1 MAKYVLSLCIL
12 LLVGCATYQG
22 LSRLSSL
29 ESTSEAYEK
38 AMRWGEYQLA
48 SSFIKTQ
55 GTDGESPNLKKLE
68 KIKITSY
75 KPTGRNTSEDKLQA
89 HQTVEI
95 KYYNTDYLIEKTLI
109 DKQLWEY
116 DAKQKAWY
124 LQSALPDFK

>member
-22 LSRLSSL
+22 LSRLGSL
-29 ESTSEAYEK
+29 ESTSKAYGK

-55 GTDGESPNLKKLE
+55 GTDGENPNLKELE
-68 KIKITSY
+68 MIKITSY
-75 KPTGRNTSEDKLQA
+75 KPTEQNTSEDKLQA

-95 KYYNTDYLIEKTLI
+95 KYYNTDCLIEKTLI

>member
-29 ESTSEAYEK
+29 ESTSKAYEK

-55 GTDGESPNLKKLE
+55 GTDGQSLDLKKLE
-68 KIKITSY
+68 NIKITSY
-75 KPTGRNTSEDKLQA
+75 KSIEKNTPEDKLQA

-116 DAKQKAWY
+116 DEEQKAWY

>member
-1 MAKYVLSLCIL
+1 MAKYVLSLCVL
-12 LLVGCATYQG
+12 LLVGCTTFQG

-55 GTDGESPNLKKLE
+55 ETDGESPNLKELE

-116 DAKQKAWY
+116 DTKQKAWY